1 MERSMSGVE
10 VFLDDK
16 LQGMELS
23 TQHIVM
29 SRDLNQHGFLF
40 GGQMLAWID
49 EGCAMYV
56 MEKIRYS
63 NIVTV
68 SMDNVIFRSPGLLG
82 DIIQI
87 FSKIEKIGKSSITI
101 RTTSI
106 AKNQKTK
113 EVREIIDCRVT
124 YVCLDE
130 SGKAFHYFL
139 QFDTEEL
146 LRR

>member
-1 MERSMSGVE
+1 ME
-10 VFLDDK
+10 VFIDQK
-16 LQGMELS
+16 LEGMELA

-49 EGCAMYV
+49 EGCAMFV

-68 SMDNVIFRSPGLLG
+68 SMADVVFKSPGLLG

-87 FSKIEKIGKSSITI
+87 FSKIEKVGNSSITI
-101 RTTSI
+101 RNTSI
-106 AKNQKTK
+106 GKSQSRK
-113 EVREIIDCRVT
+113 ELKEIIDCKIT

-130 SGKAFHYFL
+130 KGRPFPYFRDHFEL
-139 QFDTEEL
+139 QDL
-146 LRR
+146 K

>member
-1 MERSMSGVE
+1 MSGVE

-49 EGCAMYV
+49 EGCAMFV
-56 MEKIRYS
+56 MEKIAYS

-68 SMDNVIFRSPGLLG
+68 SMDNIVFRSPGRLG

-130 SGKAFHYFL
+130 NGKAFPYFL
-139 QFDTEEL
+139 KFDSEEL
-146 LRR
+146 LRK

>member
-1 MERSMSGVE
+1 MFREVLNLME
-10 VFLDDK
+10 VFIDRK
-16 LQGMELS
+16 LEGMELA

-68 SMDNVIFRSPGLLG
+68 SMADVVFKSPGLLG

-87 FSKIEKIGKSSITI
+87 FSKIDKVGNSSITI
-101 RTTSI
+101 RNTSI
-106 AKNQKTK
+106 GKSQSRK
-113 EVREIIDCRVT
+113 ELKEIIDCKIT

-130 SGKAFHYFL
+130 NGRPFSYFKDHFEFQDL
-139 QFDTEEL
+139 K
-146 LRR
+146 

>member
-1 MERSMSGVE
+1 MNLE
-10 VFLDDK
+10 VFLDQK
-16 LQGMELS
+16 LEGMELS

-68 SMDNVIFRSPGLLG
+68 SMDDVVFKSPGLSG

-101 RTTSI
+101 RNASI
-106 AKNQKTK
+106 SKSQKRK
-113 EVREIIDCRVT
+113 EVREIIDCRIT
-124 YVCLDE
+124 YVCLDD
-130 SGKAFHYFL
+130 SGKPFPYFT
-139 QFDTEEL
+139 QFDSHKL
-146 LRR
+146 LSH

>member
-1 MERSMSGVE
+1 MSGIE
-10 VFLDDK
+10 VFLDEK
-16 LQGMELS
+16 LQGMELA

-49 EGCAMYV
+49 EGCAMFV
-56 MEKIRYS
+56 MEKIGYS

-68 SMDNVIFRSPGLLG
+68 SMDDVVFRSPGLLG
-82 DIIQI
+82 DFIQI

-101 RTTSI
+101 RNTSI

-113 EVREIIDCRVT
+113 VVREIIDCRVT
-124 YVCLDE
+124 YVCLDD
-130 SGKAFHYFL
+130 SGKSFPYFTK
-139 QFDTEEL
+139 FDTDEL
-146 LRR
+146 LRK